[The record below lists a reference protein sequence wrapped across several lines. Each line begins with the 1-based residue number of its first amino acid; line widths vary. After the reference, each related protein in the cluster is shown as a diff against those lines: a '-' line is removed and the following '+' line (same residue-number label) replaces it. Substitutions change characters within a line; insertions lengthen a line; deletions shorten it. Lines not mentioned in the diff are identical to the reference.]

1 MSSSHH
7 LHSHTMFDQPTE
19 CHWEPSWHCQQVPRP
34 SLHRKGS
41 RARKLRAP
49 SPAARQLLP
58 VLHLQCLLGAQPHL
72 GFLTAYAALV
82 HQYKLS
88 LLARNPGTSSA
99 PSSSMQTALSP
110 SCWALQPQ
118 ARRLHEALHTPWGPR
133 CSPETT
139 LTHLCPGSPLGVF
152 LLSLLQRPPAL
163 WNIVR

>member
-82 HQYKLS
+82 HLVQTQSPGKKSRYILGPKLFHADS
-88 LLARNPGTSSA
+88 TEYELLGPAAPGTKAARGPTHPLGSQVLSWNHTDT
-99 PSSSMQTALSP
+99 PVPWVSTWGILVISSS
-110 SCWALQPQ
+110 
-118 ARRLHEALHTPWGPR
+118 TPT
-133 CSPETT
+133 SFVKY
-139 LTHLCPGSPLGVF
+139 S
-152 LLSLLQRPPAL
+152 
-163 WNIVR
+163 